1 MQTNTDS
8 NNNNI
13 EEIKQDT
20 PRAITKHRQYGVDPD
35 KTTSASKLIR
45 DVSQMTGI
53 PKSKVRNVLEAF
65 KVALLH
71 EAYEANKKVVL
82 RGFGTFD
89 AREKKARNNNFT
101 KAKETTSKS
110 KTKSYKLKFK
120 CSNLLTYTP
129 DKDY

>member
-8 NNNNI
+8 NNNI

-20 PRAITKHRQYGVDPD
+20 PKVITKHRQYGVDPD

-101 KAKETTSKS
+101 KVKETTSKS